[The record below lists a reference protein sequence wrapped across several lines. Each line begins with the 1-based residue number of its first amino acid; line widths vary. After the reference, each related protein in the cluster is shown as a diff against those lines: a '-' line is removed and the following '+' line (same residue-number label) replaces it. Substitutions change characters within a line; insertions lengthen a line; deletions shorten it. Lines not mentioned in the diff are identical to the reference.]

1 MRSFVRRT
9 RLLSVTGVVAVVL
22 ASSTAIA
29 GPSAAATNGALPATA
44 AGAVAHGG
52 GLTFTVLSSRPQ
64 VVSAHD
70 ALIRLEL
77 PAGVPAAKV
86 RVERDGTDVTGSLRR
101 VDAGRALEGL
111 VTGLRAG
118 RNVLTAT
125 APGTGRARLVL
136 DDHPVTGPV
145 FSGPH
150 EQPFICDTAAFT
162 TVTGDKLG
170 PPTDADCSIATRVDH
185 VYRTTAGRFAP
196 LPANET
202 RPADLAW
209 TTTSA
214 GQRVPYIVR
223 VETGTVNRAVYEMSM
238 LADPAAEPPDPW
250 RRSPGWNGRLIYT
263 FGGGCTGGWY
273 VQGRNTGSVMDDRML
288 RQGYAVAS
296 SSLNVFGNNCN
307 DLLAAETTSMVK
319 ERFVEAYGAPAFT
332 IGWGCSGGS
341 YQTHQI
347 GDNYPGLLDGIVSG
361 CSFPEVGFATVNAI
375 TDARLLDH
383 YFREVAPGAF
393 SQEQQQAISGFGRW
407 ESIANLAAGGGR
419 IDPRI
424 FCPGQ
429 LPAALRYH
437 PETNP
442 AGARCDVYD
451 HTVNVYGRDPHTGF
465 ARRPLDN
472 TGVQYGLGSL
482 RDQTITVDQFLDLNE
497 GIGGF
502 DADANHVAERTR
514 ADLAAT
520 RAAYRSGRLLN
531 AGAGLASMPM
541 IDYRAYTDDAPG
553 GDIHMRF
560 HSFATRERLQKANG
574 TYANQVMLV
583 EDNRYGGFSL
593 SSPVLMEALT
603 RMDQWLTAI
612 AADHRPGRPGAKV
625 VRNKPQELT
634 DACWTRDAT
643 PRKITEPQVAGSG
656 TTTCNTLYPVWTS
669 PRLVAGSPMA
679 GDIVKCRLR
688 PVDPTAYGTPL
699 TAPQLTR
706 LKRLFPKGVCD
717 WSASGIQQQ
726 PLAGTWQSF

>member
-9 RLLSVTGVVAVVL
+9 RLLSVTGAVVAVL
-22 ASSTAIA
+22 ASSAA
-29 GPSAAATNGALPATA
+29 PAAASDGS
-44 AGAVAHGG
+44 
-52 GLTFTVLSSRPQ
+52 GLTLTVLSSRPQ
-64 VVSAHD
+64 AVSAHD

-77 PAGVPAAKV
+77 PRGVPAAKV
-86 RVERDGTDVTGSLRR
+86 RVKRDGTDVTGSFVR
-101 VDAGRALEGL
+101 AGAGLEGL
-111 VTGLRAG
+111 VAGLRTG

-125 APGTGRARLVL
+125 APGARSARLVL

-162 TVTGDKLG
+162 TVTGGKLG
-170 PPTDADCSIATRVDH
+170 PPADSDCSVATRVDH
-185 VYRTTAGRFAP
+185 VYRTTAGKFAP

-209 TTTSA
+209 TTTST

-223 VETGTVNRAVYEMSM
+223 VETGTINRAVYELSM

-307 DLLAAETTSMVK
+307 DLLAAESASMVK

-375 TDARLLDH
+375 TDARLLNH

-429 LPAALRYH
+429 LPAPLRYH

-442 AGARCDVYD
+442 TGARCDVYD
-451 HTVNVYGRDPHTGF
+451 HTVNVYGRDPRTGF

-472 TGVQYGLGSL
+472 TGIQYGLGSL
-482 RDQTITVDQFLDLNE
+482 RDKTITVDQFLDLNE

-502 DADANHVAERTR
+502 DADANHVPERTR

-560 HSFATRERLQKANG
+560 HSFATRERLLKANG

-612 AADHRPGRPGAKV
+612 AADHRPGPKA
-625 VRNKPQELT
+625 VRNKPQDLT

-643 PRKITEPQVAGSG
+643 PRKIAEPQVAGSG

-679 GDIVKCRLR
+679 GDIVKCHLR
-688 PVDPTAYGTPL
+688 PLDPTAYGTPL
-699 TAPQLTR
+699 TQPQLDR
-706 LKRLFPKGVCD
+706 LRRIFPQGVCD
-717 WSASGIQQQ
+717 WSKPGIQQQ